1 MFYSLQADSPS
12 GANLNALG
20 VYLLVSLF
28 FVIATMLEFASVLI
42 ISRSRL
48 VAMTDSVGVLHGNK
62 KHLLGTQ
69 TFLRN
74 MINSVAA
81 GENINIDNGNSEI
94 AKQQTA
100 RRKCYHNPDNL
111 DYTALVLFLL
121 SYITFNCYYIFI
133 YI

>member
-28 FVIATMLEFASVLI
+28 FVIATMIEFASVLI

-48 VAMTDSVGVLHGNK
+48 VAMNDSLGVLHGNK

-69 TFLRN
+69 TFFRN

-81 GENINIDNGNSEI
+81 GEGINDNGSREL
-94 AKQQTA
+94 AKQQIV

-111 DYTALVLFLL
+111 DYAALVLFLL